1 MSLSKQWRF
10 TTDSVL
16 LQRAMHEDVTYTKRG
31 VPRTGRATSDQMH
44 IAVRDSNIEIVSMV
58 LEALESEHDFLC
70 APCPHPGLQL
80 WEVMCMV
87 HVQHVRGVPEANAAF
102 AGMQKHC
109 LCWWAWRDNEAPADQ
124 YIKM

>member
-1 MSLSKQWRF
+1 MQALALHELHCG
-10 TTDSVL
+10 V

-70 APCPHPGLQL
+70 APCPHASCVSDLHGA
-80 WEVMCMV
+80 C
-87 HVQHVRGVPEANAAF
+87 AACQRC
-102 AGMQKHC
+102 ATV
-109 LCWWAWRDNEAPADQ
+109 
-124 YIKM
+124 